1 MFGISQAQN
10 SPDSFINFLID
21 SKTTWD
27 KEINL
32 KPRSH
37 TNSILVLDRKIV
49 PGYWFRNELKYIV

>member
-10 SPDSFINFLID
+10 SPHGFINFLID
-21 SKTTWD
+21 SKTTWE

-37 TNSILVLDRKIV
+37 ANSILVMDRKIV